1 MYNAYISG
9 IGYYV
14 PDNIVT
20 NDDLA
25 KIIDTTNDWIVERT
39 GIKERRHI
47 NQNNIGPSDLAI
59 PAVENA
65 LSSAKL
71 SVNDIDLIIF
81 ATSTPDYYA
90 PGSGCL
96 LQEKMGFPK
105 IGALDIRMQ
114 CSGFIYGLSI
124 AEQYIKSGT
133 YENILVVGSEVQST
147 ALDLSDNGRDTA
159 VIFADGAGAA
169 ILSSTDENQG
179 ILSMKLR
186 SEGKFAKELWVESP
200 SSSNGFPRMTKNDL
214 DKGKHFLKMNG
225 QTVFKL
231 AVKYFPEIILESLD
245 SINMSIENIDL
256 LIPHQANIRIIQ
268 MVQKKLG
275 LNDDRVFSNI
285 EKYGNTTA
293 ASIPI
298 AICEA
303 YDQGKI
309 KKGDIVAL
317 AAFGSGFAWGSTII
331 KW

>member
-9 IGYYV
+9 MGYYV
-14 PDNIVT
+14 PENVVT
-20 NDDLA
+20 NHDLA
-25 KIIDTTNDWIVERT
+25 KIIDTSNEWIIERT

-47 NQNNIGPSDLAI
+47 NQVNIGPSDLAI

-65 LSSAKL
+65 LSNANL
-71 SVNDIDLIIF
+71 SVNDIDLIVF

-133 YENILVVGSEVQST
+133 YKNVLVVGSEVQST
-147 ALDLSDNGRDTA
+147 ALDLSKNGRDTA

-169 ILSSTDENQG
+169 VLSSTNDNQG

-200 SSSNGFPRMTKNDL
+200 ASSNGFPRITKNYYPRL
-214 DKGKHFLKMNG
+214 
-225 QTVFKL
+225 
-231 AVKYFPEIILESLD
+231 
-245 SINMSIENIDL
+245 
-256 LIPHQANIRIIQ
+256 
-268 MVQKKLG
+268 
-275 LNDDRVFSNI
+275 
-285 EKYGNTTA
+285 
-293 ASIPI
+293 
-298 AICEA
+298 
-303 YDQGKI
+303 
-309 KKGDIVAL
+309 
-317 AAFGSGFAWGSTII
+317 
-331 KW
+331 